1 MPVLVRI
8 TQCKEVDMSETFK
21 LIASTNAS
29 GTDRKSIRRAS
40 AVASALE
47 LILASVAKSGGLE
60 DELENLSAYADKIE
74 AALNQ

>member
-1 MPVLVRI
+1 MPVLVKF

-21 LIASTNAS
+21 LIANTNVS
-29 GTDRKSIRRAS
+29 GTDRESIRRAA

-60 DELENLSAYADKIE
+60 GELENLSAYADKIE
-74 AALNQ
+74 AALK